1 MPKRI
6 KGTGHLFKRN
16 GCYYIRSIINGKRI
30 TKSLK
35 TKNKAEAEKQL
46 YELKPILEA
55 RSKEELAFHV
65 AQAKDIIKKANR
77 IKIEDS
83 WASYLKDSTRPDSSA
98 LALKVYK
105 SYWMRFLGKI
115 PSQIDFLD
123 QINDEIVQGFM
134 SSIHEQV
141 SNRTYNKI
149 LQVLKLVF
157 CTISPDNNPFQKLKT
172 KRLQSVSKK
181 EFTEEQIADMF
192 ALFDDNNFSIMHKA
206 EMKLLFM
213 LGRWTGLRL
222 KDCVLLQW
230 KDVDIKGSIIKTYP
244 FKTIEEDISVIIPI
258 HKTLLKELIDLLRTN
273 EYVLPNVAERYLYN
287 PSGVNKDCMFIIGS
301 AGIISEKKK
310 AGIKRARAICEY
322 GFHSFRHSFVS
333 FCANAGVPMAVVQAI
348 VGHGSPAMTRHY
360 THIGAET
367 LRAAIDKL

>member
-35 TKNKAEAEKQL
+35 TKNKVQAEKQL

-65 AQAKDIIKKANR
+65 AQAKDVLKKANR
-77 IKIEDS
+77 IKLEDS
-83 WASYLKDSTRPDSSA
+83 WAIYLKSSTRPDSSA

-105 SYWMRFLGKI
+105 SYWLRFLGKI
-115 PSQIDFLD
+115 PTQIEFLD
-123 QINDEIVQGFM
+123 QINDEIVQSFM
-134 SSIHEQV
+134 NFIYEQV

-149 LQVLKLVF
+149 LQVLKFIFSVL
-157 CTISPDNNPFQKLKT
+157 SPDMNPFQKLKT
-172 KRLQSVSKK
+172 KPLQSISKK
-181 EFTEEQIADMF
+181 DFSEKQIVDIFKLFADDKF
-192 ALFDDNNFSIMHKA
+192 CIMHKE

-222 KDCVLLQW
+222 KDCALLQW
-230 KDVDIKGSIIKTYP
+230 KDVDIKRGIIQVEP
-244 FKTIEEDISVIIPI
+244 FKTTGKVSVIIPI
-258 HKTLLKELIDLLRTN
+258 HKILLTELTKLKKS
-273 EYVLPNVAERYLYN
+273 EYVLPKVAERYLYN
-287 PSGVNKDCMFIIGS
+287 PSGVNKDCMYIIS
-301 AGIISEKKK
+301 EAGIISEKKK
-310 AGIKRARAICEY
+310 PGVKRAHAICEY